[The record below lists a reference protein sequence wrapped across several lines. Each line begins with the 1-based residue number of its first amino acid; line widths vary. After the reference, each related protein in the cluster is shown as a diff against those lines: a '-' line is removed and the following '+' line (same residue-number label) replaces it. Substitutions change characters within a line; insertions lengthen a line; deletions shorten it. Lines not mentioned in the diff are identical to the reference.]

1 MLILLLD
8 RGSALEGSQ
17 TVIFDIPLYFI
28 IIVSY
33 SLVLRVMIYIL
44 AYPNKKNVNTMD
56 RLAIDLLTNIF

>member
-17 TVIFDIPLYFI
+17 TVIFDIPLYII

-33 SLVLRVMIYIL
+33 SLVLRDMIYIL

>member
-17 TVIFDIPLYFI
+17 TVIFDMPLYII

>member
-17 TVIFDIPLYFI
+17 TVIFDIPLYII